1 MYHFEPLT
9 AFLDNEAENFCI
21 PARSMLIMKDGKEI
35 YRHYAG
41 YADTARTRSVT
52 GDDLYWIYSAT
63 KVSTCTGAL
72 RLIEEGKLGLDDPV
86 SKYLPKFANLT
97 VKQED
102 GSVTP
107 AKNVMTVRHLMSMQ
121 GGLDYDMHR
130 GDIDAVIKEK
140 GEDAGTVDIVN
151 TFPEAPLIFE
161 PGTHFQYSLC
171 HDVLAAVI
179 EVASG
184 MRYSDYLK
192 KVIFDPL
199 GMKDTTFHPTEEQ
212 LSRVSARY
220 QYSEESHVSEPVDPN
235 RFQSGIPEKYESGGG
250 GILSSLNDYILLGAA
265 LANKGTGL
273 NGYQLLK
280 PETVELFRTPQ
291 LGEDSLADYHRDFL
305 QCAGYSYGLGVRVF
319 TDDRNAIAPVGH
331 FGWDGAAGF
340 YLMID
345 PDTNVSYVYAQ
356 HVMSSTVT
364 FHHIHR
370 QIRDLAY
377 FCMREEKLV

>member
-9 AFLDNEAENFCI
+9 AFLDHEAENFCI
-21 PARSMLIMKDGKEI
+21 PARDMLILKDGREI
-35 YRHYAG
+35 YRHSAG
-41 YADTARTRSVT
+41 YADTARTKTVT

-86 SKYLPKFANLT
+86 SKYLPKYANLT

-102 GSVTP
+102 GTVAP
-107 AKNVMTVRHLMSMQ
+107 AKNVMTIRHLMSMQ

-130 GDIDAVIKEK
+130 GNIDAVIAEK
-140 GEDAGTVDIVN
+140 GDDAGTVDIVN

-179 EVASG
+179 EVVSG
-184 MRYSDYLK
+184 KRYSDYLK
-192 KVIFDPL
+192 EVIFDPL

-212 LSRVSARY
+212 LGRVSARY
-220 QYSEESHVSEPVDPN
+220 QYDEEEHVSKPVDPN
-235 RFQSGIPEKYESGGG
+235 RFQQGIPQSYESGGG
-250 GILSSLNDYILLGAA
+250 GILSSVNDYIRLGAA
-265 LANKGTGL
+265 LANKGTAL

-291 LGEDSLADYHRDFL
+291 LGEASLADYLGYFL
-305 QCAGYSYGLGVRVF
+305 QCTGYSYGLGVRVF
-319 TDDRNAIAPVGH
+319 RDPANATAPAGH

-345 PDTNVSYVYAQ
+345 PDNNITYVYAQ

-377 FCMREEKLV
+377 LCMREEKLV